1 MDGLTLDEGSRE
13 GKLDIDS
20 NTLGNLRELPL
31 KGVYFLSKIRGM
43 ACCHREGVAREM
55 V

>member
-1 MDGLTLDEGSRE
+1 MDGLTLNEGRRE
-13 GKLDIDS
+13 GRLDVDPD
-20 NTLGNLRELPL
+20 TLGNLREHPL

-43 ACCHREGVAREM
+43 ACCHREGIVREM